1 MKTLRPG
8 LLLLAALSFSGPAA
22 AQPASHAISAVTV
35 FPDRAAVT
43 RTIEVELLA
52 GANEVTVIDLPL
64 ALLPESVRVDGSAAS
79 AVRLGAVEVR
89 QRYGQGRDVDA
100 ERRLA
105 DEIEALH
112 DRRAAL
118 DDEIRAAQAQL
129 DFIDAL
135 RRDAPDVANKE
146 REQGLIDPTIWQQAW
161 STVSAGT
168 ADALKRIRE
177 AQQAQR
183 AIDRELQ
190 AKQQEQAL
198 IASGSGQGSVEVA
211 IKLEAEAAGR
221 ATLALTYQVPN
232 ASWNPLYEA
241 RLDSETGEVLLTQ
254 AGEVRQH
261 TGEDWT
267 DVAVTLST
275 ARPALGALVPEL
287 EPWFIRVGEPVD
299 RLTEQEGVGGFY
311 RKNEADELAAAGARK
326 DPAAAPA
333 PETPIERGA
342 AAFAGSEFA
351 AEYKIAG
358 RGTIPA
364 DGSSHRFT
372 IADRTLSSTLS
383 VVATPRLAPV
393 GYLIAAAKHAGEEP
407 LLPGPVS
414 VFRDGSYVGLAH
426 LALTAPGEEVTLSF
440 GADDKVKI
448 EYRLVSDG
456 ESQEGLIST
465 DRRIE
470 RQYLTK
476 VANHHARALEITVL
490 DQMPVSQ
497 DERIEVEL
505 LNSTTKPTETDL
517 DDRKGVLA
525 WRYLYQPEEQREIH
539 FGYAVTAP
547 EDVPILGLATLR
559 PGGEVNNLPRP

>member
-1 MKTLRPG
+1 MKTLRPA
-8 LLLLAALSFSGPAA
+8 LLLLAALSVSGLAA
-22 AQPASHAISAVTV
+22 AQPATHAITAVTV

-43 RTIEVELLA
+43 RTIEVELVA

-64 ALLPESVRVDGSAAS
+64 ALLPESVRVDGSAAA
-79 AVRLGAVEVR
+79 AVRLGAIEVR
-89 QRYGQGRDVDA
+89 QRYGQSRDADA

-105 DEIEALH
+105 DEIEALL
-112 DRRAAL
+112 DRRSAL

-135 RRDAPDVANKE
+135 RRDAPDVANEE
-146 REQGLIDPTIWQQAW
+146 REEGIIDPTIWEKAW
-161 STVSAGT
+161 STISTGT
-168 ADALKRIRE
+168 ADALRRIRE

-183 AIDRELQ
+183 AIDRELE
-190 AKQQEQAL
+190 AKRQEQAL

-211 IKLEAEAAGR
+211 IKLEAQAAGR
-221 ATLALTYQVPN
+221 ARLALTYQVPN

-254 AGEVRQH
+254 QGEVRQH
-261 TGEDWT
+261 TGEDWS
-267 DVAVTLST
+267 DVALTLST

-299 RLTEQEGVGGFY
+299 HLMRAQGAGGQL
-311 RKNEADELAAAGARK
+311 KDEENELAAGRRAAE
-326 DPAAAPA
+326 PAA
-333 PETPIERGA
+333 TPVPDQPIDRGS
-342 AAFAGSEFA
+342 AAFAGSEFS
-351 AEYKIAG
+351 AEYRIAG
-358 RGTIPA
+358 RGTVPA

-393 GYLIAAAKHAGEEP
+393 GYLIATAKHEGEEP

-414 VFRDGSYVGLAH
+414 VFRDGSYVGLAY
-426 LALTAPGEEVTLSF
+426 LKLTPPGEEVKLSF

-448 EYRLVSDG
+448 EHRLVSDG

-465 DRRIE
+465 ERRIE

-497 DERIEVEL
+497 DERIEVEFL
-505 LNSTTKPTETDL
+505 KSTTKPTETDVE
-517 DDRKGVLA
+517 DRKGVLA
-525 WRYLYQPEEQREIH
+525 WRNLYQPDERREIR

-547 EDVPILGLATLR
+547 EDVPLAGL
-559 PGGEVNNLPRP
+559 

>member
-1 MKTLRPG
+1 
-8 LLLLAALSFSGPAA
+8 
-22 AQPASHAISAVTV
+22 
-35 FPDRAAVT
+35 
-43 RTIEVELLA
+43 
-52 GANEVTVIDLPL
+52 VTVIDLPL

-221 ATLALTYQVPN
+221 AALALTYQVPN

-275 ARPALGALVPEL
+275 ARPALGALVPEI

-311 RKNEADELAAAGARK
+311 RKNEADEFAAAGARK

-372 IADRTLSSTLS
+372 IADRTLSSILS

-426 LALTAPGEEVTLSF
+426 LALTAPGEEVKLSF

-559 PGGEVNNLPRP
+559 PGGEVNILPRP

>member
-1 MKTLRPG
+1 MTRLRPP
-8 LLLLAALSFSGPAA
+8 LLLLAVLSLSGPAA
-22 AQPASHAISAVTV
+22 AQQASHAISAVTV

-43 RTIEVELLA
+43 RTVEVELLA

-64 ALLPESVRVDGSAAS
+64 ALLPESVRVDGSAAT

-89 QRYGQGRDVDA
+89 HRYGEGRDMDA

-135 RRDAPDVANKE
+135 RRDAPDVANEE

-161 STVSAGT
+161 ATISAGT

-198 IASGSGQGSVEVA
+198 IASGSSQGSVEVA

-221 ATLALTYQVPN
+221 ARLALTYQVPN
-232 ASWNPLYEA
+232 ASWSPLYEA
-241 RLDSETGEVLLTQ
+241 RLDSETGQILLTQ
-254 AGEVRQH
+254 LGEVRQH

-299 RLTEQEGVGGFY
+299 RLAEGQAGGQL
-311 RKNEADELAAAGARK
+311 KDEENELAAGRRAAE
-326 DPAAAPA
+326 PAAAPA
-333 PETPIERGA
+333 PEMPIDRGS

-372 IADRTLSSTLS
+372 VADRTLSSTLS
-383 VVATPRLAPV
+383 VVATPRLAQV
-393 GYLIAAAKHAGEEP
+393 GYLIAAAKHEGEEP
-407 LLPGPVS
+407 LLPGRVS

-426 LALTAPGEEVTLSF
+426 LKLTAPGEEVRLSF
-440 GADDKVKI
+440 GVDDKVKI

-465 DRRIE
+465 ERRIE
-470 RQYLTK
+470 RQYVTK

-490 DQMPVSQ
+490 DQTPVSQ

-505 LNSTTKPTETDL
+505 LKSTTKPTETDL

-525 WRYLYQPEEQREIH
+525 WRYLYQKDEEREIR

-559 PGGEVNNLPRP
+559 PGGEVNILPRP

>member
-1 MKTLRPG
+1 MKQSCAASV
-8 LLLLAALSFSGPAA
+8 LLVLLAAFGAPAA
-22 AQPASHAISAVTV
+22 AQQASHTITDVTV

-43 RTIEVELLA
+43 RTIEVGLVE

-64 ALLPESVRVDGSAAS
+64 ALLPESVRVDGSAAP

-89 QRYGQGRDVDA
+89 HRYGQRRDVDA
-100 ERRLA
+100 ERRLQ

-112 DRRAAL
+112 DRRSAL

-135 RRDAPDVANKE
+135 RRDAPEVANDK
-146 REQGLIDPTIWQQAW
+146 REDGIIDPTIWEKAW
-161 STVSAGT
+161 STVSTGT
-168 ADALKRIRE
+168 ADALRRIRE

-183 AIDRELQ
+183 AIDRELE
-190 AKQQEQAL
+190 AKQREQAL
-198 IASGSGQGSVEVA
+198 VASGSSQGSVEVA
-211 IKLEAEAAGR
+211 IKLEAESAGR

-241 RLDSETGEVLLTQ
+241 RLDSETGEILLTQ

-267 DVAVTLST
+267 DVTLTLST

-287 EPWFIRVGEPVD
+287 EPWFIRVGEPIDHLV
-299 RLTEQEGVGGFY
+299 EEGGVGGAY
-311 RKNEADELAAAGARK
+311 QRKNEASDLAATGSGTA
-326 DPAAAPA
+326 PAATPA
-333 PETPIERGA
+333 PDQPIDRGA

-351 AEYKIAG
+351 AEYRIAG
-358 RGTIPA
+358 RGNVPA

-372 IADRTLSSTLS
+372 IADRKLASTLS

-393 GYLIAAAKHAGEEP
+393 GYLIATARHEGEEP
-407 LLPGPVS
+407 LLPGAVS

-426 LALTAPGEEVTLSF
+426 LKLTAPGEEVKLSF

-465 DRRIE
+465 DRRVE

-476 VANHHARALEITVL
+476 VANHHARALEITMF
-490 DQMPVSQ
+490 DQLPVSQ

-505 LNSTTKPTETDL
+505 LRSTTKPTLTDVE
-517 DDRKGVLA
+517 DRKGVLA
-525 WRYLYQPEEQREIH
+525 WRYLYQPNEEREIR

-547 EDVPILGLATLR
+547 EDLPLAGL
-559 PGGEVNNLPRP
+559 

>member
-1 MKTLRPG
+1 MKQSCATSV
-8 LLLLAALSFSGPAA
+8 LLVLLAAFGAPAG
-22 AQPASHAISAVTV
+22 AQQASHAITAVTV

-43 RTIEVELLA
+43 RTIEVDLVQ

-89 QRYGQGRDVDA
+89 NRYGQGRNMDA
-100 ERRLA
+100 ERRLQE
-105 DEIEALH
+105 EIEALH
-112 DRRAAL
+112 DRRRAL

-129 DFIDAL
+129 DFIAAL
-135 RRDAPDVANKE
+135 GRDAPQVANDK
-146 REQGLIDPTIWQQAW
+146 REDGVIDPAIWEQAW
-161 STVSAGT
+161 TTVSAGT
-168 ADALKRIRE
+168 ADALRRIRE

-183 AIDRELQ
+183 AIDRELA

-198 IASGSGQGSVEVA
+198 ISSGSSQGSVEVS
-211 IKLEAEAAGR
+211 IKLEAESAGR
-221 ATLALTYQVPN
+221 AVLGLTYQVPN

-241 RLDSETGEVLLTQ
+241 RLDSETGEIVLTQ

-261 TGEDWT
+261 TGEDWA
-267 DVAVTLST
+267 DVALTLST

-287 EPWFIRVGEPVD
+287 EPWFIRVGEPIDHLIEEGKVVG
-299 RLTEQEGVGGFY
+299 GVGGQ
-311 RKNEADELAAAGARK
+311 NEPADVMARQAEPAATPAP
-326 DPAAAPA
+326 DQPIEPAAAVF
-333 PETPIERGA
+333 R
-342 AAFAGSEFA
+342 GSEFA
-351 AEYKIAG
+351 AEYRIAG
-358 RGTIPA
+358 TGTVPA

-372 IADRTLSSTLS
+372 IADRKLASTLS

-393 GYLIAAAKHAGEEP
+393 GYLIATAKHEGEEP
-407 LLPGPVS
+407 LLPGAVS
-414 VFRDGSYVGLAH
+414 VFRDGSYVGLAQ
-426 LALTAPGEEVTLSF
+426 LKLTAPGEEVKLSF

-476 VANHHARALEITVL
+476 AANHHARALEITVF
-490 DQMPVSQ
+490 DQLPVSQ

-505 LNSTTKPTETDL
+505 LKSTTKPTETDVA
-517 DDRKGVLA
+517 DRKGVLA
-525 WRYLYQPEEQREIH
+525 WRYLYQPEEEREIE

-547 EDVPILGLATLR
+547 EDLPILGLATLR
-559 PGGEVNNLPRP
+559 PGGDVNPLPRP